1 MFRIFLVTGSLFSCA
16 AIVCRALSWH
26 SLRLELTASRTMDQ
40 FNLAADYFLIHGL
53 ALVVL
58 AHLADVRPCRS
69 FTLGGWALLVGSLC
83 FQGTV
88 IAKCFVDL
96 GPAGALTP
104 VGGVLLMLGWLL
116 LALGGLGRRE
126 GES

>member
-1 MFRIFLVTGSLFSCA
+1 MFRIFLVTGALFSCA
-16 AIVCRALSWH
+16 AVVCRALSYH
-26 SLRLELTASRTMDQ
+26 TLRLELTASRTMEQ
-40 FNLAADYFLIHGL
+40 FNLAADYLLVHGL

-58 AHLADVRPCRS
+58 ARLAETRPCRC
-69 FTLGGWALLVGSLC
+69 FTASGWALLVGSLC